1 MIDALQ
7 AGLEDYSTDQRGDVG
22 SWIRIA
28 CIKGLAE
35 FSDLLLQNAA
45 DIPNFASYFP
55 PHKYHDAVGGILKQ
69 GVERLD
75 NVRQQAGQEFLHL
88 LRLPLPNTPESTA
101 WRIHGFELM
110 QGLFLRY
117 VCTP

>member
-35 FSDLLLQNAA
+35 ISELLIQNASNV
-45 DIPNFASYFP
+45 PNFAGYFP
-55 PHKYHDAVGGILKQ
+55 PQRYHDALGGILKQ

-75 NVRQQAGQEFLHL
+75 NVRHQAGQELLRL
-88 LRLPLPNTPESTA
+88 LRLPLPDATNATA
-101 WRIHGFELM
+101 WQVRGSDLLTE
-110 QGLFLRY
+110 LFLRY
-117 VCTP
+117 A